1 MAQCSIT
8 LPISSVRERERERE
22 RESGRESYIF
32 HCIEASYEMTNTQ
45 NNCFVKNVAACR
57 R

>member
-8 LPISSVRERERERE
+8 LPISSVRERERE

>member
-22 RESGRESYIF
+22 RVEGKVTYFI
-32 HCIEASYEMTNTQ
+32 ASKLLM
-45 NNCFVKNVAACR
+45 K
-57 R
+57 